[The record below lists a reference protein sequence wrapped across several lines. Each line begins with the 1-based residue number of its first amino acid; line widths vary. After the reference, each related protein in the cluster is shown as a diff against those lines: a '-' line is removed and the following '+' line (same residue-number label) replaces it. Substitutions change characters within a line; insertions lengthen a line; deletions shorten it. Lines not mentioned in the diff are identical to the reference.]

1 VILTFIFVGLGL
13 AAALFM
19 LTFLNAMLRELRKGH
34 ALGIRIK
41 ERQQN
46 GLTHMTPEHYQRQ
59 DRAA

>member
-34 ALGIRIK
+34 ARDIRIK
-41 ERQQN
+41 KRQQN
-46 GLTHMTPEHYQRQ
+46 GLTHTTPERYQRQ

>member
-13 AAALFM
+13 AAGLFM

-46 GLTHMTPEHYQRQ
+46 GLTRMTPGRSQRQ